1 MVNTADSAAMA
12 RSQAITRLKPAPAA
26 VPLTAQIT
34 GALPRPKRERP
45 RCRSPVICISSLR
58 APSPALAK
66 APKSP
71 PAQNIFPAPVS
82 TMARTAGSD
91 SASMAAARNSLAVS
105 GPMALAASGRLMVM
119 VATLSATS

>member
-1 MVNTADSAAMA
+1 MA

-45 RCRSPVICISSLR
+45 RCRSPVICINSLR

-82 TMARTAGSD
+82 TMARTLGSD
-91 SASMAAARNSLAVS
+91 SASMAAAQNSLAVS